1 MANIFAPVGPWEDPV
16 VTRSNGNRQSD
27 VETIQRL
34 LTTAFQ
40 NQDNAGFNPG
50 VVDGKINR
58 VASRSATLRAIKN
71 FQQEFMSRPDSRV
84 DPNGGTLRRLNQQQG
99 DGGNGSGVST
109 TPSIGGGIGIVRM
122 TNGSAT
128 RNLPLTNTMM
138 TKLQQAV
145 GAVFGSGAVASVY
158 SGGQPAKG
166 SGGNRVGSV
175 RHDLGRAADLTI
187 TANGAQVGLAGMERL
202 GQWWLARRFGSA
214 GVGMQSGR
222 AIHLDEWGSSTGPA
236 LAGGMGPY
244 WTYGGAGANTR
255 TILQRGHGGQ
265 LP

>member
-1 MANIFAPVGPWEDPV
+1 MGNIIAPVGPWEDPV
-16 VTRSNGNRQSD
+16 VTRSSGNRQSD

-34 LTTAFQ
+34 LTAAFQ
-40 NQDNAGFNPG
+40 NRGNAGFNPG
-50 VVDGKINR
+50 IVDGKINR
-58 VASRSATLRAIKN
+58 TASRSATLRAITN
-71 FQQEFMSRPDSRV
+71 FQREFMSRPDSRV
-84 DPNGGTLRRLNQQQG
+84 DPNGGTLRRLNQQQS
-99 DGGNGSGVST
+99 GGGSGAPT
-109 TPSIGGGIGIVRM
+109 TPSIGGGIGVVRM

-128 RNLPLTNTMM
+128 RNLPLTSTMM

-158 SGGQPAKG
+158 SGGQPAQG
-166 SGGNRVGSV
+166 SGGSRVGSV

-187 TANGAQVGLAGMERL
+187 TANGSQVGLAGMERL

-214 GVGMQSGR
+214 GVGMQGGN
-222 AIHLDEWGSSTGPA
+222 AIHLDEWGSATGPA
-236 LAGGMGPY
+236 LGGGMGPY
-244 WTYGGAGANTR
+244 WTYSGAGANTR